1 MALEFACFD
10 VVLAFA
16 ALFGL
21 AAFFT
26 LRCRVHS
33 ALSPL
38 VSLCSVSLVLAAAG
52 VAGVLRPA
60 VWAVYLLCFVL
71 GAAARRQKWQN
82 RKALCTPGA
91 VLFWTMSAAFA
102 VYFCGRP
109 CFCANVP

>member
-52 VAGVLRPA
+52 LLFNWLDREGSLWSAWLVHMGANLAINTIGLR
-60 VWAVYLLCFVL
+60 
-71 GAAARRQKWQN
+71 
-82 RKALCTPGA
+82 
-91 VLFWTMSAAFA
+91 LF
-102 VYFCGRP
+102 GII
-109 CFCANVP
+109 

>member
-71 GAAARRQKWQN
+71 GAAALRQKWQN
-82 RKALCTPGA
+82 RKALCTPRRGA
-91 VLFWTMSAAFA
+91 VLDDERRLCG
-102 VYFCGRP
+102 VFCPAPALVHR
-109 CFCANVP
+109 F

>member
-60 VWAVYLLCFVL
+60 VWAPQYADSQHNIKHLSCL
-71 GAAARRQKWQN
+71 QKLQ
-82 RKALCTPGA
+82 
-91 VLFWTMSAAFA
+91 
-102 VYFCGRP
+102 
-109 CFCANVP
+109 